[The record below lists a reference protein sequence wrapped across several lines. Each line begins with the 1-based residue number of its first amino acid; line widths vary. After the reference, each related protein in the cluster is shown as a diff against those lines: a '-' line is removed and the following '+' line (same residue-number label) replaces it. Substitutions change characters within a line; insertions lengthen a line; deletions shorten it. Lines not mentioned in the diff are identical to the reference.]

1 MLQPCKEEFINDIS
15 GGKPME
21 VEMVGVEYMNDD
33 PGMVEVVYA
42 KVHRRDGIYT
52 LQELVG

>member
-1 MLQPCKEEFINDIS
+1 
-15 GGKPME
+15 ME
-21 VEMVGVEYMNDD
+21 VEMVGIEYMNDD